1 MMQFLL
7 TDAGQ
12 FINFLNMIL
21 LLPLPSPANLTPLE
35 MLAVKESFR
44 QSEIVSLP
52 RAKALLIAS
61 GISDADGKMVSNE
74 ILADMLTLAEAT
86 PEDRSAFANSLPP
99 ENRLRRFYDH
109 VIMDQSENART
120 LIECISQ
127 RIGLPHPFPEHA
139 EPQTFETKLLA
150 GFQKRGDFS
159 NGKLSGPSLS
169 SAPYRILWTY
179 RGDISEGFEEFY
191 SKDEQ
196 KHRRTYE
203 LVAAGRFEE
212 LAKSHSPSS
221 IPAFKAWHRMSDFK
235 SPPLIKSHLF
245 MHLGK
250 RTLRLSL
257 YCTTA
262 RKSPGHCPSNLILA
276 ITEACMKSQFL
287 YDKGWVVAGPP
298 THQNLSLSRNFQK
311 NDLDDISIYIQNTFS
326 AWTEL
331 EVFLKEL
338 KSKRNS
344 GERLGSA
351 VSVVPHSGTKNE
363 AQTIPSQIPR

>member
-1 MMQFLL
+1 M
-7 TDAGQ
+7 
-12 FINFLNMIL
+12 
-21 LLPLPSPANLTPLE
+21 
-35 MLAVKESFR
+35 
-44 QSEIVSLP
+44 
-52 RAKALLIAS
+52 
-61 GISDADGKMVSNE
+61 
-74 ILADMLTLAEAT
+74 
-86 PEDRSAFANSLPP
+86 
-99 ENRLRRFYDH
+99 
-109 VIMDQSENART
+109 
-120 LIECISQ
+120 
-127 RIGLPHPFPEHA
+127 
-139 EPQTFETKLLA
+139 EPQTFERELLA
-150 GFQKRGDFS
+150 AFQKRGDFS

-196 KHRRTYE
+196 EHRRTYE

-250 RTLRLSL
+250 RSLRLSL

-262 RKSPGHCPSNLILA
+262 RKIPAHCPSPLVQA
-276 ITEACMKSQFL
+276 ITQTCMTSQFL
-287 YDKGWVVAGPP
+287 YDKGWVLAGPP

-311 NDLDDISIYIQNTFS
+311 NDLDDISVYIQNTIS
-326 AWTEL
+326 AWLEL

-338 KSKRNS
+338 KSKRNP
-344 GERLGSA
+344 GEHLGSA
-351 VSVVPHSGTKNE
+351 VSRVIPGGTKNE
-363 AQTIPSQIPR
+363 AQTIQSKIQHS